1 MKLELNKIRVDGGT
15 QSRAILQRNV
25 INEYAELMASEI
37 EMPPVDIFYDGENYW
52 LANGFHRFY
61 AKKQISENNDE
72 GFLPEETINTTIHQG
87 TQRDAILFSLGAN
100 ADHGIRRNND
110 DKNRA
115 VETMLRDNEWQNWSD
130 REIAKI
136 CKVSNTFVSELRKK
150 FNSATVNIDSKT
162 YKRNGKVQTMKTKK
176 IGKHHVT
183 KEKEIIDTETGELL
197 VKSEKTLAVQTELEK
212 CPNTKEIFESNQF
225 KEDVKQ
231 ELENSHPELAERFDQ
246 DVELPSY
253 NVISEELTYKE
264 KSLKIIAEEVA
275 NKMGLE
281 FKWEHINLFTFEIYE
296 LLQKQLEK
304 ANQKIAALE
313 ETNNQLFSANENLT
327 KELKEANQKVAALEN
342 ELNDVGFINN
352 NTIELEK
359 NNKNLED
366 RIYTLIKENE
376 TLKEANGRLKLVV
389 KPSNSNQSDEMLVK
403 IQSIF
408 ETSLEKGKEKR
419 EGIRIGRTNSIELL
433 TAIKQTLGVE

>member
-15 QSRAILQRNV
+15 QSRAILQRNI
-25 INEYAELMASEI
+25 INEYAELMQSNV
-37 EMPPVDIFYDGENYW
+37 EMPPVDIFHDGKNYW

-72 GFLPEETINTTIHQG
+72 GFLPEETINATIHQG

-150 FNSATVNIDSKT
+150 FNSATVNVDSKT
-162 YKRNGKVQTMKTKK
+162 YKRNGKVQTMKTEN

-183 KEKEIIDTETGELL
+183 KEKEVIDKETGELI
-197 VKSEKTLAVQTELEK
+197 VKSEKTLIVEEELEK
-212 CPNTKEIFESNQF
+212 CPNTKEMFESNQF
-225 KEDVKQ
+225 KEAVKQ

-253 NVISEELTYKE
+253 NVISKQ
-264 KSLKIIAEEVA
+264 
-275 NKMGLE
+275 
-281 FKWEHINLFTFEIYE
+281 IY
-296 LLQKQLEK
+296 
-304 ANQKIAALE
+304 
-313 ETNNQLFSANENLT
+313 
-327 KELKEANQKVAALEN
+327 
-342 ELNDVGFINN
+342 
-352 NTIELEK
+352 
-359 NNKNLED
+359 
-366 RIYTLIKENE
+366 
-376 TLKEANGRLKLVV
+376 
-389 KPSNSNQSDEMLVK
+389 
-403 IQSIF
+403 
-408 ETSLEKGKEKR
+408 
-419 EGIRIGRTNSIELL
+419 
-433 TAIKQTLGVE
+433 

>member
-1 MKLELNKIRVDGGT
+1 
-15 QSRAILQRNV
+15 
-25 INEYAELMASEI
+25 
-37 EMPPVDIFYDGENYW
+37 
-52 LANGFHRFY
+52 
-61 AKKQISENNDE
+61 
-72 GFLPEETINTTIHQG
+72 
-87 TQRDAILFSLGAN
+87 
-100 ADHGIRRNND
+100 
-110 DKNRA
+110 
-115 VETMLRDNEWQNWSD
+115 
-130 REIAKI
+130 
-136 CKVSNTFVSELRKK
+136 
-150 FNSATVNIDSKT
+150 
-162 YKRNGKVQTMKTKK
+162 MKTKK

-253 NVISEELTYKE
+253 NVISEELFLKKEFIKGQAEKIAELEKLLDLSDKFYKQSEYNESKTKE
-264 KSLKIIAEEVA
+264 KLAKVEQE
-275 NKMGLE
+275 
-281 FKWEHINLFTFEIYE
+281 
-296 LLQKQLEK
+296 LEK

-327 KELKEANQKVAALEN
+327 KELNEIKQKNVDLEN
-342 ELNDVGFINN
+342 RLDEVRLINSN
-352 NTIELEK
+352 IIELEK
-359 NNKNLED
+359 NNKNLKD
-366 RIYTLIKENE
+366 RIDTLIKENE
-376 TLKEANGRLKLVV
+376 TLKEANGRLKFVV

-408 ETSLEKGKEKR
+408 EASLEKGKEKR